1 MTSDEI
7 FVEMSALWETFKE
20 NHDRYQSKGIKKA
33 AAIARKTST
42 EIKKLASTYRS
53 TQLTESKQL

>member
-7 FVEMSALWETFKE
+7 FAEMSVLWETFKE
-20 NHDRYQSKGIKKA
+20 NHERYKSKGIKKA
-33 AAIARKTST
+33 ASMARKTST

-53 TQLTESKQL
+53 TQLAESKQL